1 METKQSRPELNR
13 PEHIRILPEQ
23 LNTIRNRF
31 YLLEN
36 QDRMIMSMYLDNE
49 MSFRQIA
56 LLLNTNQN
64 RISRRIRK
72 IIFELTKGKFIF
84 CMKKKDIFTMP
95 EIEIA
100 KDYFLRGMSI
110 RQIAQKK
117 NTSFYHIREILKE
130 VRHNMNT
137 IQKEK
142 L

>member
-1 METKQSRPELNR
+1 MRITETEIKQSRPEN
-13 PEHIRILPEQ
+13 IRILSEQ
-23 LNTIRNRF
+23 LNAIRNRL
-31 YLLEN
+31 YLLEG
-36 QDRMIMSMYLDNE
+36 QDRMIMSMYLDND

-100 KDYFLRGMSI
+100 KDYFLRGLSI
-110 RQIAQKK
+110 KQIAQKK
-117 NTSFYHIREILKE
+117 NTTIYHIRELLKE

-137 IQKEK
+137 IKKEK
-142 L
+142 T